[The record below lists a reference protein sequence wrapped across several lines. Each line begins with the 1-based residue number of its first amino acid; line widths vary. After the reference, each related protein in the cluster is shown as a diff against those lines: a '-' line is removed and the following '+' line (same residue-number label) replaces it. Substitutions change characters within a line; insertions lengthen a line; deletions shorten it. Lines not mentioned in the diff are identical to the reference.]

1 MLLPD
6 HHMTK
11 AAASS
16 PPPSESND
24 FSFVQEAIEP
34 KLASSDLLLDAEEL
48 RGNTLQELLN
58 IFTPIQSGQYALAAY
73 EMAMAIQKLG
83 IQREDAISGNSLTST
98 NVREFASQGDAINLQ
113 KALECILDPSEP
125 DYDGRTSLVRT
136 WTLVI
141 TYPNLFCR

>member
-11 AAASS
+11 AAASF

-24 FSFVQEAIEP
+24 FSIVQEAIEP
-34 KLASSDLLLDAEEL
+34 KLASLSDLLLEAEEL

-83 IQREDAISGNSLTST
+83 IQREDAISGNGLTSA
-98 NVREFASQGDAINLQ
+98 NVREFASQGDVNNLR
-113 KALECILDPSEP
+113 KALEVIIDPSEP
-125 DYDGRTSLVRT
+125 DYDGRTP
-136 WTLVI
+136 LVI
-141 TYPNLFCR
+141 SGLL